1 MGREAPAR
9 LQLPLPVPEPPVCAG
24 ILHPE
29 RIRGA
34 YGCSGVRGKRP
45 LVTEQGQGVRPARW
59 VYREQWLNQLINDTK
74 SVAYGGKRL
83 HHESELCWRRESLLR
98 EGQVITRQVND

>member
-1 MGREAPAR
+1 M
-9 LQLPLPVPEPPVCAG
+9 
-24 ILHPE
+24 
-29 RIRGA
+29 
-34 YGCSGVRGKRP
+34 
-45 LVTEQGQGVRPARW
+45 RPARW

-83 HHESELCWRRESLLR
+83 HPESELCWRRESLLR